1 MILLFLGSW
10 RSTLIITVSIPLSIL
25 ASVTM
30 LSLLGETINVMTL
43 GGLALAVGILVD
55 DATVTI
61 ENINWHLEQGK
72 EIETA
77 ILDGAQQ
84 IVVPATVSLLC
95 ICIAFVPMFGL
106 GGVAGY
112 LFRPLA
118 EAVVFA
124 LIASYVLSRTLVPT
138 LANYL
143 LRNQVL
149 ARTRSITT
157 PTAIQGL
164 FPPSP
169 TAIPWC
175 DSSRASSA
183 ASKPSAAPIAVCS
196 LFACTTAPS

>member
-1 MILLFLGSW
+1 
-10 RSTLIITVSIPLSIL
+10 
-25 ASVTM
+25 
-30 LSLLGETINVMTL
+30 MTL

-61 ENINWHLEQGK
+61 ENINWHLEHGK

-143 LRNQVL
+143 LRTQGRG
-149 ARTRSITT
+149 ARRPSSSR
-157 PTAIQGL
+157 PVQASPAAIR
-164 FPPSP
+164 
-169 TAIPWC
+169 WC
-175 DSSRASSA
+175 GSSRASSA
-183 ASKPSAAPIAVCS
+183 ASRRSAAPIAACCTS
-196 LFACTTAPS
+196 ACTTAAS